1 MSDLS
6 QKRHLQVGQVLDN
19 LHNIFEIDVSM
30 AFRSMFSK
38 VCQQGAVLGLLTFAG
53 LANAARPMSTD
64 DANVVDPNSCQLESW
79 VKTTHTSFERWAIPG
94 CNLGADIEWSVG
106 GNAQQDINAAS
117 KQFWLAQAKKR
128 WRVVGD
134 DTIGFST
141 TLGVMETH
149 VAAPGQPVD
158 KDYFVNVPVTIPL
171 GEDRFVHLNGG
182 WVNHQ
187 TLKVTRPT
195 WGLGGEWPL
204 RPNVIA
210 IAETYGE
217 SNAGTRY
224 QVGLRF
230 WVVPKRMQIDTT
242 YGNQVG
248 QPEHL
253 RWFTLGIRLLS
264 PPLW

>member
-1 MSDLS
+1 
-6 QKRHLQVGQVLDN
+6 
-19 LHNIFEIDVSM
+19 M
-30 AFRSMFSK
+30 ARDASLK
-38 VCQQGAVLGLLTFAG
+38 HICQQGLVLSLLAFAG
-53 LANAARPMSTD
+53 LTHAARPMSTD
-64 DANVVDPNSCQLESW
+64 DANIVDHNSCQLESW
-79 VKTTHTSFERWAIPG
+79 IKTTHTSFERWAIPG
-94 CNLGADIEWSVG
+94 CNFGHDIEWSVG
-106 GNAQQDINAAS
+106 GNAQQDQNLPS
-117 KQFWLAQAKKR
+117 TQFWLAQAKKR
-128 WRVVGD
+128 WRVVD
-134 DTIGFST
+134 DNTIGIST

-149 VAAPGQPVD
+149 VALSGQLVD
-158 KDYFVNVPVTIPL
+158 KDYYVNVPVTIPF
-171 GEDRFVHLNGG
+171 GDDRFVHLNAG

-187 TLKVTRPT
+187 SLKVNRAT
-195 WGLGGEWPL
+195 WGVGGEWPI
-204 RPNVIA
+204 RPNVIG

-217 SNAGTRY
+217 SHNGTRY

>member
-1 MSDLS
+1 M
-6 QKRHLQVGQVLDN
+6 
-19 LHNIFEIDVSM
+19 IFHSHFIQAGKFLV
-30 AFRSMFSK
+30 AL
-38 VCQQGAVLGLLTFAG
+38 ALLAQAG
-53 LANAARPMSTD
+53 LVHAARPMNTD

-79 VKTTHTSFERWAIPG
+79 VKTTSTSFERWAIPG
-94 CNLGADIEWSVG
+94 CNFGADVEWSVG
-106 GNAQQDINAAS
+106 GNAQQEQNTAS
-117 KQFWLAQAKKR
+117 TQFWLVQAKKR
-128 WRVVGD
+128 WRVVDD

-149 VAAPGQPVD
+149 VATPGQPID
-158 KDYFVNVPVTIPL
+158 KDYYVNVPVTIPL
-171 GEDRFVHLNGG
+171 GDERFVHLNGG

-187 TLKVTRPT
+187 NLKVTRPT
-195 WGLGGEWPL
+195 WGLGGEWPI
-204 RPNVIA
+204 RANVIG

-217 SNAGTRY
+217 SNYGTRY

-253 RWFTLGIRLLS
+253 RWFTLGVRLLS

>member
-1 MSDLS
+1 MFFHAARRQVCKLGIALS
-6 QKRHLQVGQVLDN
+6 
-19 LHNIFEIDVSM
+19 
-30 AFRSMFSK
+30 
-38 VCQQGAVLGLLTFAG
+38 LLALAG
-53 LANAARPMSTD
+53 LTHAARPMSTD
-64 DANVVDPNSCQLESW
+64 DANIVDHNSCQLESW

-94 CNLGADIEWSVG
+94 CNFGGDIEWSVG
-106 GNAQQDINAAS
+106 GNAQQDQNLPS
-117 KQFWLAQAKKR
+117 TQFWLAQAKKR
-128 WRVVGD
+128 WRVVD
-134 DTIGFST
+134 DNTIGIST
-141 TLGVMETH
+141 TVGVIQTH
-149 VAAPGQPVD
+149 VALPGQPVD

-171 GEDRFVHLNGG
+171 GDDRYVHLNGG

-187 TLKVTRPT
+187 ALKVSRAT
-195 WGLGGEWPL
+195 WGLGGEWPI
-204 RPNVIA
+204 RPNVIG

-217 SNAGTRY
+217 SNYGTRY